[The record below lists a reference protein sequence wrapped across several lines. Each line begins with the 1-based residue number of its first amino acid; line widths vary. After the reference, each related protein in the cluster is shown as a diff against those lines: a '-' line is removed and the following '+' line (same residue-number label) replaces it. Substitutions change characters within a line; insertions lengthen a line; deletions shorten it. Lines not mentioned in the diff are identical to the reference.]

1 VGVDG
6 DFNVARWRGG
16 SALLN
21 QRVCCLRAEERTL
34 RRRFLYYCLPYP
46 LKALNDVTYWTAVKH
61 LSSLDL
67 LRFRFNL
74 PPVEEQLVI
83 ERFLDNETAKI
94 DDLISKKRTLI
105 ERLQEKRRTLIS
117 RVVTRGLPPDAARA
131 AGLNPQLK
139 LKPSDID
146 WIGEIPEHWSVSLL
160 RRVADR
166 IQTGGTPPTT
176 QTEYY
181 EDGTVSWFGPGSFNH
196 QLVLTEPV

>member
-1 VGVDG
+1 MDG

-21 QRVCCLRAEERTL
+21 QRVCCLRAKERTL
-34 RRRFLYYCLPYP
+34 RQRFLYYCLPYP
-46 LKALNDVTYWTAVKH
+46 LKALNDVTYWTTVKH

-83 ERFLDNETAKI
+83 ERFLDNETARI

-160 RRVADR
+160 RRVGDR
-166 IQTGGTPPTT
+166 IQTGARRQRRKLSITKTG
-176 QTEYY
+176 Q
-181 EDGTVSWFGPGSFNH
+181 FLGSAPAPSITN
-196 QLVLTEPV
+196 